1 MMGFNHFSAR
11 AAEDFHRARNRELF
25 SRVLSLLKNEKDSL
39 LSLQEIKVLL
49 RPTSETYRGL
59 RTVPIAKIVGSEGR
73 YRDFNRY
80 FLPRH
85 NRLKGRWIRVDT
97 AHHQQVTLPPVT
109 LYEIGGLYFVR
120 DGNHRVS
127 VGRLQNVEFID
138 AEVISLESRLA
149 LEPGLTEEQLRKAV
163 INLEKEE
170 FFKQT
175 RIDQLRPRVPMRF
188 TATGRY
194 DEIIRHI
201 NGHKYYLNLSQ
212 SEEISFEEAML
223 SWYDNVYEPI
233 VRSIESE
240 DFLRYFRGRTASD
253 LYVWIVRHWDD
264 LKKKYGQGFSLEKA
278 AQDFTDRYG
287 QPDNRLLP
295 RVLRFFNRLISG
307 RNKKL

>member
-1 MMGFNHFSAR
+1 MGLNYFSAQ
-11 AAEDFHRARNRELF
+11 AAEDFHRARNQELF

-39 LSLQEIKVLL
+39 LSLQEVKALV

-59 RTVPIAKIVGSEGR
+59 RTVLVDKIVGSEGR
-73 YRDFNRY
+73 YRDFNRH

-85 NRLKGRWIRVDT
+85 SRLKGRWVRVDE
-97 AHHQQVTLPPVT
+97 AHHQQVNLPPVT

-127 VGRLQNVEFID
+127 VARMQNVEFID
-138 AEVISLESRLA
+138 AEVISLGSRLT

-163 INLEKEE
+163 INLEKVE

-175 RIDQLRPRVPMRF
+175 RLDQLRPGASMEF

-212 SEEISFEEAML
+212 SKEISFEKAML
-223 SWYDNVYEPI
+223 SWYDIVYEPI
-233 VRSIESE
+233 VRLIESE
-240 DFLRYFRGRTASD
+240 RFLRYFRGRTASD

-264 LKKKYGQGFSLEKA
+264 LKKKYGQAFPLEKA

-287 QPDNRLLP
+287 QLDNRLLP
-295 RVLRFFNRLISG
+295 RVFRLVKRLVAGGNRK
-307 RNKKL
+307 R